1 MTKNHSQL
9 RTLLA
14 NALIMGLYV
23 VLSLV
28 LPVSSGAIQFRLSES
43 LNHLVVFNRKFMWGV
58 LGGVLL
64 FNLFFGYGIL
74 DVIFGGA
81 QTFLALAAS
90 ALLQKKIKNIKT
102 RMLLNIF
109 FFTISMF
116 MIAIML
122 HITAELPFWL
132 TYGTTAL
139 SELIIMSLSAPVMY
153 YIDSKLHFA
162 DKA

>member
-74 DVIFGGA
+74 DVVFGGA

-90 ALLQKKIKNIKT
+90 ALLQKKVKNIKT
-102 RMLLNIF
+102 RK
-109 FFTISMF
+109 
-116 MIAIML
+116 
-122 HITAELPFWL
+122 WL
-132 TYGTTAL
+132 
-139 SELIIMSLSAPVMY
+139 I
-153 YIDSKLHFA
+153 
-162 DKA
+162 